1 MFQPERLELW
11 RSQIGHRL
19 IHDRRACAV
28 EILVAGAGVI
38 GWGLLPIPRTIV
50 PFVVFA
56 WLSLHVRG
64 ASWRDVGLRR
74 PQNLPATVLVGVA
87 VAVGAAVGGALV
99 MPALNRLTGEA
110 AATANYQFLRGD
122 FGAWLG
128 LLAAIWPLAALMEEM
143 VFRGYFL
150 NRLADLFGRSRWGWL
165 IGLLGSSF
173 LFALMHGLPSFR
185 VLLTAFSMGML
196 EGGIYLAWKRNL
208 WMPILLHGAAD
219 SITLTM
225 QFLGVT

>member
-143 VFRGYFL
+143 VFRGYALTLLRRRWGAPVAVVATSVAFGLMHLLNPGASAQTVAAVAFVWFL
-150 NRLADLFGRSRWGWL
+150 NSWN
-165 IGLLGSSF
+165 LLGWRF
-173 LFALMHGLPSFR
+173 
-185 VLLTAFSMGML
+185 
-196 EGGIYLAWKRNL
+196 
-208 WMPILLHGAAD
+208 
-219 SITLTM
+219 
-225 QFLGVT
+225 